1 MYNLDFKFIL
11 FSKYYNRTLMKHT
24 HIFFLLA
31 FVIMLIYVYFQSSKS
46 PIIEQT
52 GGLGELL
59 INDIMDASKIL
70 KKF

>member
-1 MYNLDFKFIL
+1 
-11 FSKYYNRTLMKHT
+11 MKHT